1 MYQATLSMYNT
12 HKMTTENQTVEKNPV
27 VLVQIPTLAGEKS
40 NEAPV
45 LLVKHD
51 KAAKVAAEILK
62 KDEERK
68 QHTTS

>member
-1 MYQATLSMYNT
+1 MYNT
-12 HKMTTENQTVEKNPV
+12 HKMTNEKETVA
-27 VLVQIPTLAGEKS
+27 LVSLVKVPTLAGGNS
-40 NEAPV
+40 REAPV

-68 QHTTS
+68 QHTSS

>member
-12 HKMTTENQTVEKNPV
+12 HKMTKEKETV
-27 VLVQIPTLAGEKS
+27 VLVQVPTLAGKNS
-40 NEAPV
+40 KEAPV

-51 KAAKVAAEILK
+51 KAAEVASMVKE

-68 QHTTS
+68 EKTTS